1 MSVNGKKCSDNA
13 RISEHINSFF
23 ATIGSQNENNI
34 RRHEGSSYQNY
45 WTNQYE
51 CTFAFH
57 LINNND
63 TLRIIKNI
71 KMSHSKGYDG
81 ISTEHLKLINKDLSK
96 CLTLIINQSLISGY
110 FPDKPKIAKVTPI
123 YKKGDRQIINKYRPI
138 SVLPVIS
145 TIFETVWV

>member
-1 MSVNGKKCSDNA
+1 MRKTWSIISDTLNKKVKHSIPDIMSVNGEKCSDKA
-13 RISEHINSFF
+13 RISERFNSFF

-34 RRHEGSSYQNY
+34 RRHEGSTYKNY
-45 WTNQYE
+45 LTNQHD

-81 ISTEHLKLINKDLSK
+81 ISTEHLKLINKD
-96 CLTLIINQSLISGY
+96 I
-110 FPDKPKIAKVTPI
+110 
-123 YKKGDRQIINKYRPI
+123 
-138 SVLPVIS
+138 
-145 TIFETVWV
+145 